1 MLGLMN
7 APLSLVLAE
16 SAGMPV
22 SWQVVLDILVL
33 LGAALMLGTLAEQ
46 LKQSSILG
54 YLVAGTIV
62 GPAGLSL
69 VKAGDHVHV
78 IAELGVAMLLF
89 SIGLEFSF
97 ARLRRLGKIA
107 LVGGSSQILLTM
119 ALACGVSLLF
129 GLSLKVAVAIGA
141 MLALSSTA
149 CVLRILVD
157 RKTIDSRYGRNSLGI
172 LLMQDIA
179 VVPLVLL
186 MTVLASG
193 GSFGES
199 MVVLGKTTGLGVLL
213 IGAFLVLFRFV
224 VPRLFNIK
232 QWAQNRDLPVLLA
245 IVVAIGSALA
255 AHELGISPAMGA
267 FVAGVLLGESPFAV
281 QIRADVTSLRTLFVT
296 LFFASVGMLGEPA
309 WVLENWAVVGGTV
322 TAIIVGKALVVTLV
336 VRMLGHGTAISLASG
351 LCLAQVGEFSF
362 VLAEIGRGDVF
373 SEYVFDLVV
382 SSTILTLFVTPFL
395 IALAPRVTHGYQRV
409 LGRSS
414 TEQRTTQAGERAVEP
429 EAADTDEKADAEGQD
444 IFIIGFG
451 PTGQQAADLLSKQ
464 YGKLIHVIDLNP
476 KNAQLAEMRGLAV
489 QVGDAT
495 RHEVLEHAGIHRA
508 SVVLVTL
515 PDANASRTVI
525 HHCRHLSPEAVVIAR
540 ARYHIMRWELQMA
553 GAMHVVDEELS
564 VGRNLAKE
572 VRRQMIKGNR

>member
-129 GLSLKVAVAIGA
+129 GLNLKVAVAIGA

-199 MVVLGKTTGLGVLL
+199 MVVLGKTTSLGVLL

-322 TAIIVGKALVVTLV
+322 TAIVVGKTLVVALV

-373 SEYVFDLVV
+373 SEYVFDLIV

-395 IALAPRVTHGYQRV
+395 ITLAPRVTQGYHRV
-409 LGRSS
+409 RS
-414 TEQRTTQAGERAVEP
+414 R
-429 EAADTDEKADAEGQD
+429 AADQPAPADADQD
-444 IFIIGFG
+444 AEPAGHAIFIIGFG

-476 KNAQLAEMRGLAV
+476 KNAQLAEMHGLAV

-495 RHEVLEHAGIHRA
+495 RHEVLEHAGIRRA
-508 SVVLVTL
+508 SVILVTL
-515 PDANASRTVI
+515 PDASASRTVI
-525 HHCRHLSPEAVVIAR
+525 HHCRHLAPEAVVIAR
-540 ARYHIMRWELQMA
+540 ARYHVTRWELQMA
-553 GAMHVVDEELS
+553 GARHVIDEELS
-564 VGRNLAKE
+564 VGRHLAKA
-572 VRRQMIKGNR
+572 VRRHMMKRL